1 LTIDPDRRTIA
12 QLNESKFLLFDCE
25 TTGLPRTRYF
35 SPDDVE
41 GWPRLVQ
48 IAWGRC
54 GMRGG
59 LTKSRCHV
67 IRPEGF
73 QIPADA
79 TLIHGITHAHAL
91 RMGKDL
97 GDVLGEFQEAVGLP
111 GTVLVAH
118 NLDYDWGVMASEF
131 VRLRKPLSVLEI
143 PGICTMKSTT
153 EVCRLPR
160 PSGFG
165 YKWPTLEE
173 LHACLFGRSYE
184 GTHDARN
191 DLEACARCFHK
202 LLRAGHYRMD

>member
-1 LTIDPDRRTIA
+1 L
-12 QLNESKFLLFDCE
+12 DCE

-35 SPDDVE
+35 SPEEVD

-54 GMRGG
+54 DSLGNV
-59 LTKSRCHV
+59 TEARCHI

-73 QIPADA
+73 RIPADA
-79 TLIHGITHAHAL
+79 TRIHGITHAHAV
-91 RMGKDL
+91 RVGKEL
-97 GDVLGEFQEAVGLP
+97 TEVLDEFREAVDCP

-118 NLDYDWGVMASEF
+118 NLDYDWGVLASEF
-131 VRLRKPLSVLEI
+131 VRMSKPVSVLEI

-153 EVCRLPR
+153 GVCRLPR
-160 PSGFG
+160 PGGFG

-184 GTHDARN
+184 GAHDASH
-191 DLEACARCFHK
+191 DLEACARCFFK
-202 LLRAGHYRMD
+202 LLQAGHYEIY